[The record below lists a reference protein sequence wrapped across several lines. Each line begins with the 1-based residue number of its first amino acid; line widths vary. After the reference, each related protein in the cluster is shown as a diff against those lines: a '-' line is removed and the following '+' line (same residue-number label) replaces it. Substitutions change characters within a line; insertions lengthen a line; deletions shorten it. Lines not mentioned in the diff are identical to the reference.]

1 MKELI
6 RIDCSGIL
14 DKEIILSALQGY
26 RSHCQLSGNRA
37 RADRVQDIIN
47 RINFK

>member
-6 RIDCSGIL
+6 RIECSGIL

-26 RSHCQLSGNRA
+26 RSHCQLAGNHA
-37 RADRVQDIIN
+37 RADRVKDIIN
-47 RINFK
+47 RITFE

>member
-1 MKELI
+1 MKDLI

-14 DKEIILSALQGY
+14 DKDIILSALQEY
-26 RSHCQLSGNRA
+26 RIQCKSAGNYA
-37 RADRVQDIIN
+37 RADRVQDLIN